1 MVFARGKMVDT
12 TEIEEIQLTL
22 EAKIC
27 AMDMDMLM
35 GLAVKLKVAVEGLR
49 KLQLSKKIRERIET
63 DVEECEGSEA
73 KKKCLEG
80 FVEMVEG
87 PPPLE
92 GDFTTAAK
100 TTKKEI
106 EKETTQKP
114 QKLAT
119 VDIGKVLKRELKI
132 HGQITAG
139 EPHNEGLSFVSLV
152 RQIDGAVKLGYSE
165 SEVVE
170 AVIRAVSPALKLRS
184 YLEMI
189 PDLSLSRLRQI
200 LRAHFKQKSGTE
212 LYQELSVL
220 CQAAKESPQ
229 EFLIRAMNLRQQITF
244 ASQATDSS
252 VKYEAPLVQSLFIH
266 VVETGLQQE
275 SIRAKLRPLL
285 EKANVSDEELMERIN
300 TAVSAETERLN
311 KMGSK
316 KSPQVSHVDAQSTD
330 TDQGATSKGKPAS
343 KEAKPNKLV
352 ATLEAV
358 QSDLASLREEFRKS
372 QVTARECGPREQ
384 PSRRMNLCH
393 ACQDAGEQ
401 RCGHCYKCGSEEH
414 FARGCKKNRNQGN
427 SQGLRQG
434 DRV

>member
-1 MVFARGKMVDT
+1 MVDT

-73 KKKCLEG
+73 KKQCLEG

-92 GDFTTAAK
+92 G
-100 TTKKEI
+100 
-106 EKETTQKP
+106 
-114 QKLAT
+114 
-119 VDIGKVLKRELKI
+119 EL
-132 HGQITAG
+132 H
-139 EPHNEGLSFVSLV
+139 HEGLSFVSLV

-170 AVIRAVSPALKLRS
+170 AVIRAVSPALKLR
-184 YLEMI
+184 
-189 PDLSLSRLRQI
+189 
-200 LRAHFKQKSGTE
+200 
-212 LYQELSVL
+212 
-220 CQAAKESPQ
+220 
-229 EFLIRAMNLRQQITF
+229 
-244 ASQATDSS
+244 
-252 VKYEAPLVQSLFIH
+252 
-266 VVETGLQQE
+266 
-275 SIRAKLRPLL
+275 PLL

-311 KMGSK
+311 KVGSK

-330 TDQGATSKGKPAS
+330 TDQGATSKDRPAS

-352 ATLEAV
+352 AILEAV

-372 QVTARECGPREQ
+372 QVTAREW
-384 PSRRMNLCH
+384 
-393 ACQDAGEQ
+393 
-401 RCGHCYKCGSEEH
+401 
-414 FARGCKKNRNQGN
+414 
-427 SQGLRQG
+427 
-434 DRV
+434 

>member
-1 MVFARGKMVDT
+1 MFARGKMVDT

-27 AMDMDMLM
+27 AMDTDMLM

-139 EPHNEGLSFVSLV
+139 EPHNEGLSFVRLV

-229 EFLIRAMNLRQQITF
+229 EFLIRAMNLRQQIT
-244 ASQATDSS
+244 
-252 VKYEAPLVQSLFIH
+252 L
-266 VVETGLQQE
+266 
-275 SIRAKLRPLL
+275 
-285 EKANVSDEELMERIN
+285 
-300 TAVSAETERLN
+300 
-311 KMGSK
+311 
-316 KSPQVSHVDAQSTD
+316 
-330 TDQGATSKGKPAS
+330 
-343 KEAKPNKLV
+343 
-352 ATLEAV
+352 
-358 QSDLASLREEFRKS
+358 
-372 QVTARECGPREQ
+372 
-384 PSRRMNLCH
+384 
-393 ACQDAGEQ
+393 
-401 RCGHCYKCGSEEH
+401 CGSRKYPYPPHGRSLEIP
-414 FARGCKKNRNQGN
+414 RGRGVQ
-427 SQGLRQG
+427 RQKFPRG
-434 DRV
+434 VGGS

>member
-1 MVFARGKMVDT
+1 M
-12 TEIEEIQLTL
+12 
-22 EAKIC
+22 
-27 AMDMDMLM
+27 
-35 GLAVKLKVAVEGLR
+35 
-49 KLQLSKKIRERIET
+49 
-63 DVEECEGSEA
+63 
-73 KKKCLEG
+73 
-80 FVEMVEG
+80 
-87 PPPLE
+87 
-92 GDFTTAAK
+92 
-100 TTKKEI
+100 
-106 EKETTQKP
+106 
-114 QKLAT
+114 
-119 VDIGKVLKRELKI
+119 
-132 HGQITAG
+132 
-139 EPHNEGLSFVSLV
+139 
-152 RQIDGAVKLGYSE
+152 KLGYSE

-311 KMGSK
+311 KMGSR
-316 KSPQVSHVDAQSTD
+316 KSPQVSHVDAQTTD
-330 TDQGATSKGKPAS
+330 TGQGATSKDKPAS

-352 ATLEAV
+352 AALEAV

-372 QVTARECGPREQ
+372 QATAKECGPREQ